1 MKENMEDSKKQK
13 RIAIFGGSGAL
24 GDTISL
30 KLAENAA
37 ITIGFRSNQ
46 EKAEATAKAIR
57 DAGGRAEIGHVDITD
72 GESVSSFFS
81 LVKEQWGGIDSIVSA
96 TGTAFRIKKITDM
109 DDHAVRYIME
119 TDAIGSFNILKRG
132 IPMLQEQGGG
142 SVVLF
147 LTSAINRTIEY
158 DGMSSIPKMAV
169 EGLLR
174 MAAREFGPDG
184 IRVNGVAP
192 GVIESYSI
200 HKNYDLD
207 DITRNLVTSYLEQT
221 PLSRRG
227 LPREIAD
234 VVDFLV
240 SDASS
245 YVSGQ
250 IINVD
255 GGYSA

>member
-1 MKENMEDSKKQK
+1 MENIKKQK
-13 RIAIFGGSGAL
+13 RIAIFGGSGAQ
-24 GDTISL
+24 GGAIST
-30 KLAENAA
+30 KLAENAV
-37 ITIGFRSNQ
+37 ITIGYKTNR
-46 EKAEATAKAIR
+46 EKAEATVKAIQSK
-57 DAGGRAEIGHVDITD
+57 GGRAEIGKVDITD
-72 GESVSSFFS
+72 SKSVISFFN

-96 TGTAFRIKKITDM
+96 TGTPFRIKKITDY
-109 DDHAVRYIME
+109 DDDLFRSIIE
-119 TDAIGSFNILKRG
+119 TDVIGTYNILKHG
-132 IPMLQEQGGG
+132 IPILQQEGGG
-142 SVVLF
+142 AIVLF
-147 LTSAINRTIEY
+147 LTNVINRTIEY
-158 DGMSSIPKMAV
+158 DGMSTIPKMAV

-192 GVIESYSI
+192 GVTETNSI
-200 HKNYDLD
+200 HKKFDSGD
-207 DITRNLVTSYLEQT
+207 EVARNLVKSVLNQT

-227 LPREIAD
+227 QLSEIAD
-234 VVDFLV
+234 VVSFLL